1 MHIIHYKYTMSKTPF
16 CHSSLSFEPTVMIL
30 HPVIIRPTADY
41 CSTARTN
48 GVENALH
55 QTQTSCISEGFMPPG
70 TS

>member
-1 MHIIHYKYTMSKTPF
+1 MHIIHYKYTMSNTPF
-16 CHSSLSFEPTVMIL
+16 CHSSLSLASTVMIL
-30 HPVIIRPTADY
+30 DPVSIRLPADY

-55 QTQTSCISEGFMPPG
+55 QTQTSCMSEGFMPPG